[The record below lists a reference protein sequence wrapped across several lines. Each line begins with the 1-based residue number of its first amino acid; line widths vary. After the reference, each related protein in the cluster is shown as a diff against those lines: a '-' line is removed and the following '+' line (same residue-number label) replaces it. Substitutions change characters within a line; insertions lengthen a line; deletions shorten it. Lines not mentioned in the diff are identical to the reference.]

1 MKKNKSALDIEL
13 EELSFVAKPKDIM
26 ALKNYIADE
35 YADSELKVQIL
46 NWMWDKRKQINSNNK
61 DVGKNYNRDVY
72 TFLKLIETK

>member
-1 MKKNKSALDIEL
+1 MKKTALDIEL
-13 EELSFVAKPKDIM
+13 EELSFVATKKDLEV
-26 ALKNYIADE
+26 LKNYINDE
-35 YADSELKVQIL
+35 YADSELKIQIL